1 MFNNKQDFI
10 EFILSEKILKFGN
23 FTLKSG
29 RQSPY
34 YFNTGL
40 CHNGELITKLS
51 SYYASYITQKALE
64 FDFIFGPAYKG
75 ITLCS
80 SISQSL
86 FVNHQLNKPYAFNRK
101 EKKDHGDMG
110 QFVGCD
116 ISGSA
121 LIVDDVVSSGSS
133 IIESIDLINEKKSKC
148 HDVLVAFDRMEIG
161 KSKMASLELQS
172 EYNTV
177 VHSIINLD
185 DIADVVK
192 SKSEYKSF
200 INAMNDYM
208 STYRSV

>member
-1 MFNNKQDFI
+1 MENLLQNYLAI
-10 EFILSEKILKFGN
+10 MLAILHKRLLNLILFLVQP
-23 FTLKSG
+23 T
-29 RQSPY
+29 R
-34 YFNTGL
+34 
-40 CHNGELITKLS
+40 ELRCVHL
-51 SYYASYITQKALE
+51 
-64 FDFIFGPAYKG
+64 
-75 ITLCS
+75 

-161 KSKMASLELQS
+161 TSKMASLELHS

>member
-40 CHNGELITKLS
+40 CNNGELITKLS

-121 LIVDDVVSSGSS
+121 LIVDDVISSGSS
-133 IIESIDLINEKKSKC
+133 IIESIDMINGAKSKC
-148 HDVLVAFDRMEIG
+148 HHVLVAFDRMEIG
-161 KSKMASLELQS
+161 KSKMASLELHLN
-172 EYNTV
+172 YNAV
-177 VHSIINLD
+177 VHNIINLD

-192 SKSEYKSF
+192 SKSEYKSYS
-200 INAMNDYM
+200 NAMDDYM
-208 STYRSV
+208 SKYRAV